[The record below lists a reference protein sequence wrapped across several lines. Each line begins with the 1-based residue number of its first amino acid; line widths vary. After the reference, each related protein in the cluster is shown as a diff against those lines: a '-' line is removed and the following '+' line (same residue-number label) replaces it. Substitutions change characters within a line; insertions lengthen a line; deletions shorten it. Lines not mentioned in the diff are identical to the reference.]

1 MKLSREEVIEAMD
14 TKEKLNLVMRLV
26 VDDVY
31 DNGGN
36 GCAKPYLAHGAIKV
50 VGDEVAFDI
59 DKFMEV
65 LEAEML
71 RKLCEMEKVASC

>member
-1 MKLSREEVIEAMD
+1 MKLSREEMSVIEAMD
-14 TKEKLNLVMRLV
+14 TKEKL
-26 VDDVY
+26 DVY